1 MVAMFGAMAVLRR
14 IDQEE
19 PLVLLYARIGYLL
32 YVAVTSVL
40 YCLLHFRIVAQRD
53 TTLITVPIVQ
63 KAPSFSEAMEKARKA
78 AEAAEA
84 EKRGELIGNND
95 DDDDDDQS
103 TTTTTTTTTNNNDD
117 SSKDGEENSSSTT
130 ENNNNKMETITVM
143 EYDLRH
149 LSSARRSWATSSCFL
164 AAVHYHMQSVSPL
177 AMAAIMGIIRLLTEE
192 PLVQIHLRG
201 APATDKLKRPFTP
214 EKNPLATML
223 NDMAPKDGESSGTT
237 SSSTTTTT
245 TTTTPTNTTA
255 TSGTALTGGRVQN
268 GQAPSNNN
276 VNDDL
281 HDDGDDDDDD
291 DEVPPVMSTSIKD
304 DHIKSDFDDE
314 DDDAADVSQL
324 TKKAQ

>member
-19 PLVLLYARIGYLL
+19 PLVLLYARVGYLL
-32 YVAVTSVL
+32 YIAVTSVL
-40 YCLLHFRIVAQRD
+40 YCLLHFRIVALRD
-53 TTLITVPIVQ
+53 MTLITVPLVQ
-63 KAPSFSEAMEKARKA
+63 KAPSFSQAMEKARKA
-78 AEAAEA
+78 AEKAEA
-84 EKRGELIGNND
+84 EKRGELIGND
-95 DDDDDDQS
+95 DDDDES
-103 TTTTTTTTTNNNDD
+103 TTTTTTTTNNADDD
-117 SSKDGEENSSSTT
+117 SKDGDGEENSAVS
-130 ENNNNKMETITVM
+130 ENKTETITVM

-201 APATDKLKRPFTP
+201 TPAVDKLARPFTP

-223 NDMAPKDGESSGTT
+223 KDISPKDDESSTT
-237 SSSTTTTT
+237 STTTTSTTTAT
-245 TTTTPTNTTA
+245 TTT
-255 TSGTALTGGRVQN
+255 GRVQN
-268 GQAPSNNN
+268 GQGP
-276 VNDDL
+276 NDDL

-291 DEVPPVMSTSIKD
+291 DDTPVMSTNIRD
-304 DHIKSDFDDE
+304 DHIKSDFDDDGTPE
-314 DDDAADVSQL
+314 VSEQ